1 MAYWYDSNALKGKS
15 SGRMVE
21 YIADTDSDIN
31 DLPTSTTEG
40 VPQEG
45 DSTLHR
51 CVEKGSTCLVINPS
65 SLYKLNSKDEWVE
78 M

>member
-1 MAYWYDSNALKGKS
+1 MAYWYDDASLRGKTS
-15 SGRMVE
+15 RRVVE
-21 YIADTDSDIN
+21 YIADTDADIN

-40 VPQEG
+40 EPQEG

-51 CVEKGSTCLVINPS
+51 CVEKGSSCLVIDSS
-65 SLYKLNSKDEWVE
+65 SLYMLNSEDEWVQ